1 MARHV
6 FPTADPSPERKKKAK
21 MKKKKLKSQDL
32 VSFISLKVDDGMEG
46 LVARTSVTC
55 HPLCHTRPRLQELH
69 QIHRQTRLLWTDY

>member
-32 VSFISLKVDDGMEG
+32 VSFISLKVDD
-46 LVARTSVTC
+46 ARTSVTC